1 MIFTLFTCSMALPI
15 VPDKAHLHILRRFV
29 LSCEN
34 KLVKNPPQM
43 SKKKTKCRKNISG
56 GQTVK
61 RTTNRSNVPPG
72 GPPQSNDV
80 VLCTRT
86 TGIPSVSQYHS
97 PGGSDPRDFSV
108 PFLQKKSRV
117 SQHYPI
123 TQKNGFNS
131 AARPNFPRPRS
142 LPG

>member
-1 MIFTLFTCSMALPI
+1 MIFTLFTCSVALPI
-15 VPDKAHLHILRRFV
+15 VPDKAYLHILRRFV

-43 SKKKTKCRKNISG
+43 SKKKPKCRKNISG

-97 PGGSDPRDFSV
+97 CPRGI
-108 PFLQKKSRV
+108 
-117 SQHYPI
+117 SQYHS
-123 TQKNGFNS
+123 FS
-131 AARPNFPRPRS
+131 AAFPSTIPVCGVFLSTIKLYYLCELYICEKMRV
-142 LPG
+142 LKK